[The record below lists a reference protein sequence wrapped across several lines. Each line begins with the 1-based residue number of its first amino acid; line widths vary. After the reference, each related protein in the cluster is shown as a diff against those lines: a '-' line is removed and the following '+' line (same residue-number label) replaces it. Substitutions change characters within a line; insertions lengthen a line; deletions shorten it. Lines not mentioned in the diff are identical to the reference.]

1 MLIEG
6 ISSSGHER
14 APTFWFG
21 APKEHLRC
29 GLAADDGA
37 KEEL

>member
-14 APTFWFG
+14 EPTFWFG
-21 APKEHLRC
+21 ALLERLTSDLVVPD
-29 GLAADDGA
+29 AVDV
-37 KEEL
+37 